1 MPDAT
6 NCVRLCAFCR
16 SQKRESGLGECLV
29 GLIECACVPCGNL
42 RRENPG
48 QVSAGWD
55 ELSASVGFVALRRE
69 NPGQVS
75 AGWDELSESVCFV
88 ALRRENPG

>member
-1 MPDAT
+1 M
-6 NCVRLCAFCR
+6 LCG
-16 SQKRESGLGECLV
+16 SQKRESRLGECRMV
-29 GLIECACVPCGNL
+29 SASVWFVAL

-55 ELSASVGFVALRRE
+55 ELSASVGFVALRKE

-75 AGWDELSESVCFV
+75 AGW
-88 ALRRENPG
+88 